1 MKRQHLLI
9 FCTAIMLLG
18 LSSCSKDIV
27 DEQRAANSLLN
38 IVTRAGDTN
47 DDDGAT
53 TVKTG
58 RIYIFNDQLQCVS
71 VLNIDEQTQDATTKL
86 PAGTYS
92 VYAVGGFDVD
102 RMSLPTQSDAKPT
115 SELQLLS
122 DKVMDDLLMQH
133 TEAMTLGDG
142 DDRTLTLTLER
153 QVLRIDQVA
162 IKQVPDD
169 VTKVEVILEPFYKK
183 VCLDGTFPTE
193 TEAIPLELA
202 DQGEGKWLTEPEL
215 YHFPSKGKPVI
226 TVRFTRP
233 SGTKSYSYTAAEEL
247 PANHKV
253 KIEGTYTQKE
263 GVSLTGVLTGTE
275 WGEDKVITFDFDD
288 TNSTTTTPDNGE
300 NTGDNTGEDNP
311 STDAPEVGSFYQ
323 GCYVLSVSG
332 KNVTLVSPTEQAN
345 VATASM
351 LGKDDLALAAIND
364 ALATWTAGDN
374 VNGTWRLP
382 TEDEARTFLA
392 DPTCVTINDEAEY
405 FCLVDNELMAV
416 IIKYNYAQ
424 QKQLVKGTESWSLR
438 SRLRPVIDITLP

>member
-133 TEAMTLGDG
+133 TEAMTLSDG

-288 TNSTTTTPDNGE
+288 TNSTTPTPDNGE

-345 VATASM
+345 VATVSM
-351 LGKDDLALAAIND
+351 SDEQALSAIND
-364 ALATWTAGDN
+364 VLATWSAGDG

-382 TEDEARTFLA
+382 TEDEARAFLV
-392 DPTCVTINDEAEY
+392 DSNCVSISQRTEY
-405 FCLVDNELMAV
+405 FCLVGDDLMAV
-416 IIKYNYAQ
+416 IVSYLQGDK
-424 QKQLVKGTESWSLR
+424 KQVIKGTEDWSHL

>member
-133 TEAMTLGDG
+133 TEAMTLSDG

-233 SGTKSYSYTAAEEL
+233 SGTKSYSYTASEEL

-288 TNSTTTTPDNGE
+288 TNSTTTTPETGGE
-300 NTGDNTGEDNP
+300 EGGGDTP

-332 KNVTLVSPTEQAN
+332 KNVTLVSPTEQIGLLDGTKTNAQN
-345 VATASM
+345 IEI
-351 LGKDDLALAAIND
+351 LNNK
-364 ALATWTAGDN
+364 LATWTAGDDVTGN
-374 VNGTWRLP
+374 WRIP
-382 TEDEARTFLA
+382 TEDEARTFLL
-392 DPTCVTINDEAEY
+392 DTNCVETSSTSGIDY
-405 FCLVDNELMAV
+405 FCMTGDELMVVTVKYSNKDNAQV
-416 IIKYNYAQ
+416 IA
-424 QKQLVKGTESWSLR
+424 GTSSDIAPR
-438 SRLRPVIDITLP
+438 ARLRPVIDITLP